1 MWRCVRGV
9 LRVVLAG
16 VRGVHDAGARHV
28 HVMRPGVR
36 AGGGARPRV
45 LAGVLGADHHVLV
58 LGV

>member
-1 MWRCVRGV
+1 MRGV
-9 LRVVLAG
+9 LRVVRAG
-16 VRGVHDAGARHV
+16 VLGVHDAGARPV
-28 HVMRPGVR
+28 HVMRAGVR

>member
-1 MWRCVRGV
+1 MRGV

-16 VRGVHDAGARHV
+16 VRGVHDAGARPV
-28 HVMRPGVR
+28 HVMRAGVR

-45 LAGVLGADHHVLV
+45 LAGVLGAGHHVLV

>member
-1 MWRCVRGV
+1 MHGV
-9 LRVVLAG
+9 LPAVLAG
-16 VRGVHDAGARHV
+16 VRGVHDAGACHV
-28 HVMRPGVR
+28 HVMRAGVR